1 MKHYK
6 ISASKLL
13 QAFTN
18 YYFCTNFNIHE
29 RRERERME
37 GGGERMEGEEGGE
50 DGGRGGRERREGR
63 REKREGGRER
73 YCVTAEKKVTI

>member
-6 ISASKLL
+6 ISASKIL

-18 YYFCTNFNIHE
+18 CYFCTNFNIHE

-37 GGGERMEGEEGGE
+37 GGGERMEGEEGGRGWRERRVGE
-50 DGGRGGRERREGR
+50 DGGRGGRESREG
-63 REKREGGRER
+63 E
-73 YCVTAEKKVTI
+73 

>member
-18 YYFCTNFNIHE
+18 YYFCTKFNIHE

-37 GGGERMEGEEGGE
+37 GGGERMEGEEGGRGGKDRGRRGKE
-50 DGGRGGRERREGR
+50 GGRGIALQLR
-63 REKREGGRER
+63 
-73 YCVTAEKKVTI
+73 KK

>member
-18 YYFCTNFNIHE
+18 YYFCTKFNIHE

-37 GGGERMEGEEGGE
+37 GGGERMEGEEGEEGE
-50 DGGRGGRERREGR
+50 EGGRGGKGRGR
-63 REKREGGRER
+63 RGKEGGRGI
-73 YCVTAEKKVTI
+73 ALQLGKK